1 MHHDRLPWGSDM
13 GHAIDQDNCPK
24 WTALLC
30 IFVVFDD
37 SEDCLRLCVRNGV
50 CVLLFDICP
59 FPSQQ
64 QKIDGWP
71 CTSSLPLFPNRFEHA
86 IYGQHTFTRIAP
98 GRVNGNCI
106 TRILNWKARIDL
118 HTYWLLIPKSN
129 NQQAKGWDSDLPSMR
144 ICLARKTESPSKI
157 YLEKKGTRVKC
168 ARYRLFRRRVWAMN
182 SSYDYKGM
190 GDSEPHVCLSLCPT
204 RLLTWSGRA
213 GSSSVNKCRRN
224 NC

>member
-1 MHHDRLPWGSDM
+1 MTGCREAPIWDM
-13 GHAIDQDNCPK
+13 LSTKTTVPSGPRCFAFLSSSTTAKIAFVCASETVSVSFCSIFVRSRRSNKRSMDGR
-24 WTALLC
+24 ALL
-30 IFVVFDD
+30 
-37 SEDCLRLCVRNGV
+37 
-50 CVLLFDICP
+50 LFL
-59 FPSQQ
+59 F
-64 QKIDGWP
+64 
-71 CTSSLPLFPNRFEHA
+71 FPNRFEHA

-106 TRILNWKARIDL
+106 TRILNWKDRIDL

-204 RLLTWSGRA
+204 RLSTWSGRA